1 MKNKPILVRKIGGNG
16 SWSNPDTSAYSD
28 ESHLQELLANDPTR
42 IPGIESGSHSV
53 RELPTS
59 AGPIDICVL
68 SPNGELTVVECKLE
82 KNSEKRRMVIGQ
94 VLDYASSIREQGI
107 QRFCESWRSRDGV
120 DLDEFLEGGAFEN
133 LEANITSGSI
143 NLCLA
148 VDRIDDNL
156 KRLVEYLNLITQEF
170 VRVTALQ
177 LSYARYEDT
186 EILIPEIFG
195 MEIAHRKSSTNGEE
209 WTWESFVDSL
219 ASQQDKDTAK
229 GLYSLLQNAPNIGD
243 HKKTWF
249 GARPRGGIFFH
260 IHGQRY
266 AAFQLWQNSANEL
279 LVFGN
284 WKAWPSLRN
293 DARFAELAEILGQ
306 SHMNGSK
313 SVKVSNLNL
322 EEFWEVAVKCDE
334 QINSKSH

>member
-1 MKNKPILVRKIGGNG
+1 
-16 SWSNPDTSAYSD
+16 
-28 ESHLQELLANDPTR
+28 
-42 IPGIESGSHSV
+42 
-53 RELPTS
+53 
-59 AGPIDICVL
+59 
-68 SPNGELTVVECKLE
+68 
-82 KNSEKRRMVIGQ
+82 
-94 VLDYASSIREQGI
+94 
-107 QRFCESWRSRDGV
+107 V

-177 LSYARYEDT
+177 LSYARFEDT

-195 MEIAHRKSSTNGEE
+195 MEIAHRKSSTSGEQ
-209 WTWESFVDSL
+209 WNWESFVDSL
-219 ASQQDKDTAK
+219 SSKQDKDTANS
-229 GLYSLLQNAPNIGD
+229 LYSLLQKAPTIGD
-243 HKKTWF
+243 HEKTWF

-313 SVKVSNLNL
+313 SVKISNLNL

-334 QINSKSH
+334 QINSNAN